1 MLDNSPK
8 LKKFLLYVMY
18 HPYAARPRWWVRAFI
33 IPFVIKRKKGAIIRR
48 KARLDIMLSKKFS
61 VGYKA
66 IVEDYAI
73 INNGMGDVII
83 GDYSKILSRSLI
95 VGPVTIGNKVVFGN
109 GACISALVHNY
120 EDIKVPIDDQ
130 GVSLN
135 RSIIEDDVWIGSNCC
150 INQGVKIGRHV
161 VVGSGSVVTRD
172 IPSYSVAVGNPAKV
186 IKQYNFESKKWE
198 KV

>member
-1 MLDNSPK
+1 
-8 LKKFLLYVMY
+8 
-18 HPYAARPRWWVRAFI
+18 
-33 IPFVIKRKKGAIIRR
+33 
-48 KARLDIMLSKKFS
+48 
-61 VGYKA
+61 
-66 IVEDYAI
+66 
-73 INNGMGDVII
+73 MGDVII